1 MSGKEARMVVLL
13 FCENDNRCNGK
24 AKLPP
29 GYRQPAYLVGS
40 MIPLASITA
49 CKPCRQ
55 PGAFQFLFLSNLPYK
70 CHSSVR
76 FFSDRACSLV
86 GRLWGPS
93 QNLRLTLLEAVADLL
108 LWNLRCVYR
117 IISIIIHLWKPFSFQ
132 FQLFKIFS
140 RWWHVCFYHYFECT
154 VMSLFPLQPWNI
166 SHATGCNTTPKHD
179 RKCHNEFYWSI
190 DHRSTWVVPEMQQAC
205 VDVISDAD
213 ICSKDAGEI
222 FWWLVY
228 EGHKVGQCTKNSRVE
243 SSSRSS

>member
-1 MSGKEARMVVLL
+1 MVVLL

-55 PGAFQFLFLSNLPYK
+55 PGAFQFLFLSNLLYK

-76 FFSDRACSLV
+76 FLGDRACSLV

-93 QNLRLTLLEAVADLL
+93 QNLRLTLLEAAADLL

-132 FQLFKIFS
+132 FQLFKIFFQM
-140 RWWHVCFYHYFECT
+140 VACLLLP
-154 VMSLFPLQPWNI
+154 LFWMYCNVSFSPTAHEIFPMPLAVTQPQSMTENSTISSILNSSIYMGSSWN
-166 SHATGCNTTPKHD
+166 ATGLC
-179 RKCHNEFYWSI
+179 RCY
-190 DHRSTWVVPEMQQAC
+190 
-205 VDVISDAD
+205 
-213 ICSKDAGEI
+213 
-222 FWWLVY
+222 FWCWHLW
-228 EGHKVGQCTKNSRVE
+228 
-243 SSSRSS
+243 